1 MAIPGKTT
9 ARALD
14 LRLLL
19 RQFVNTAAQSSQRT
33 PIRSASKLRSCFRP
47 ATTESFA
54 AIVRCTQVGHR
65 IRAAKHTNSQLP
77 VHCGF
82 FPRRLSV
89 DPTFDEGCLREDRCS
104 DQKVKIS
111 GPRPARLELPEK
123 APVPEIPGMRA
134 AGRTPPTSSAKIFP
148 TWMQNIP
155 PDPIPNHPT

>member
-47 ATTESFA
+47 ATSESFA

-111 GPRPARLELPEK
+111 GRGLVPPKLPGK
-123 APVPEIPGMRA
+123 APVRAIPGMRA
-134 AGRTPPTSSAKIFP
+134 ADQTLPTSNAKIFP
-148 TWMQNIP
+148 TWMKNIL
-155 PDPIPNHPT
+155 PDPVPNHPT